1 LKTQFTTE
9 ERIEMRVIC
18 PKCQFE
24 NQADQSASRVVCAR
38 CATIIDVGMGL
49 ESNYGGGYGNASSG
63 ATGGGFG
70 GNYSGN
76 YEQTIRPGAYPP
88 APVNR
93 PQLPEGDVYAT
104 RIDDDF
110 DDVLDIP
117 RPNAQLQS
125 YQYNDNSPAFDD
137 VFSTPGSYDTMVD
150 SRQPAQPFPSDN
162 FQSNAYQQNS
172 YQQNAYQANPYDNN
186 PTFDSPN
193 YGAPQQDPEFMGW
206 PVLPEDTTDPGIP
219 PTSAFSK
226 RGGLLKG
233 ALALVLFGAL
243 ALFAYSWLGGGKTP
257 KGKQPPAVVVEGN
270 EQGSDTAQTAVNI
283 GGDKPA
289 TGASNTVVGLSG
301 SAPTVNVPP
310 VNPVVPP
317 PSVAPATG
325 PKAGATVLPPVKE
338 VIKTPPAEAPKLPA
352 PAVAT
357 STTPNRGNITIQAG
371 SYNDMAQAN
380 DRVAKLKAANETAR
394 VVTANIPGKGTWYR
408 VQIGRF
414 PSREQAASYATQL
427 RAKNLVQEFLVT
439 PAN

>member
-1 LKTQFTTE
+1 
-9 ERIEMRVIC
+9 MRVIC

-49 ESNYGGGYGNASSG
+49 ESNYGANYGGGHGNASPGS
-63 ATGGGFG
+63 TGGGFG

-88 APVNR
+88 APASR

-117 RPNAQLQS
+117 RPNTQLQS
-125 YQYNDNSPAFDD
+125 YQYNDNTPAFDD
-137 VFSTPGSYDTMVD
+137 VFSTPGSYETMVD
-150 SRQPAQPFPSDN
+150 SRQPAQPYQADN
-162 FQSNAYQQNS
+162 FQGNPYQQSS

-226 RGGLLKG
+226 RSSLLKG
-233 ALALVLFGAL
+233 ALALVLFGAV
-243 ALFAYSWLGGGKTP
+243 ALFAYSWLGGGGKTTKP
-257 KGKQPPAVVVEGN
+257 KQVVVEG
-270 EQGSDTAQTAVNI
+270 EQGGDATQTATNT
-283 GGDKPA
+283 GADKP
-289 TGASNTVVGLSG
+289 TTVASNTVVGPSG
-301 SAPTVNVPP
+301 SAPTVNVPT

-325 PKAGATVLPPVKE
+325 SKAGPTVLPPVKE
-338 VIKTPPAEAPKLPA
+338 AIKTPPPEAPTA
-352 PAVAT
+352 
-357 STTPNRGNITIQAG
+357 TTPNRGNITIQAG
-371 SYNDMAQAN
+371 SYNDQAQAN

-394 VVTANIPGKGTWYR
+394 IVPVNLPGKGMWYR

-414 PSREQAASYATQL
+414 ASREQAASYANQL

-439 PAN
+439 PVN